1 MNLFALFAALAAILA
16 PSAAVL
22 PDPAYD
28 VSVSTPV
35 TGASAANNLPN
46 EARLVF
52 EVQHK
57 GMEVP
62 ALLTFDGDSVH
73 WVHAVTL
80 KVGPN
85 TLIDDTFPVGKYS
98 IALQNVMTA
107 GGTSVDLGDCAHGM
121 TLARM
126 NTTFETTRFAIGV
139 GGKECLPAQG

>member
-1 MNLFALFAALAAILA
+1 MNLFALFAALAAMLA

-52 EVQHK
+52 EVQHSGLK
-57 GMEVP
+57 AP
-62 ALLTFDGDSVH
+62 ALLTFEGDSVR

-80 KVGPN
+80 VPGLN
-85 TLIDDTFPVGKYS
+85 TLVDDSFPVDAYT
-98 IALQNVMTA
+98 ITLQNVMTA
-107 GGTSVDLGDCAHGM
+107 GSNAVDLGDCADG
-121 TLARM
+121 TTIARM
-126 NTTFETTRFAIGV
+126 NTTFQTTAFSMGV
-139 GGKECLPAQG
+139 GADECLPSEA